1 MASSSTL
8 ALLLF
13 LDLGCCWEDM
23 LQYTKS
29 LLLRCLLDEI
39 HRAAPRCK
47 GGRARNHFLL
57 LAIFTREGAR
67 GLGKV
72 VSNVKHVL
80 PAAEIQEQQEG
91 QGG

>member
-1 MASSSTL
+1 M
-8 ALLLF
+8 
-13 LDLGCCWEDM
+13 
-23 LQYTKS
+23 
-29 LLLRCLLDEI
+29 LDE
-39 HRAAPRCK
+39 PQSTELK
-47 GGRARNHFLL
+47 GEEAKSRNLLL
-57 LAIFTREGAR
+57 LAIFTTTEGAR